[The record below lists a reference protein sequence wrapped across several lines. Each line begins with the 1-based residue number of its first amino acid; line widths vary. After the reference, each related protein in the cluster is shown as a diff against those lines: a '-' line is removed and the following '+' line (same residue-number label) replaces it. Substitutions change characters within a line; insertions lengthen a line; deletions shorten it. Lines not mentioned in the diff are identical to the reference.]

1 MLGRVL
7 TVREPAVPLLFLCKC
22 AVPSGAGVLAEAELL
37 VLALMAPTS
46 FAQSSSAQL
55 AALAAFTSAK
65 VISFSCLF
73 ALSLI
78 LRVATAH
85 FFSSIVF
92 DLRSFSAL
100 TKFHPVWSRSTHLI
114 LIPTLINGRW
124 REYPKNS
131 LKDG

>member
-7 TVREPAVPLLFLCKC
+7 MVREPAVPLLFLCKC
-22 AVPSGAGVLAEAELL
+22 AVPSGAGVLEEAESS
-37 VLALMAPTS
+37 VLALMAPAS
-46 FAQSSSAQL
+46 FARSSSARV
-55 AALAAFTSAK
+55 AALAAFASAK

-92 DLRSFSAL
+92 DLRSFLALCSA
-100 TKFHPVWSRSTHLI
+100 
-114 LIPTLINGRW
+114 
-124 REYPKNS
+124 
-131 LKDG
+131 